1 MISLISGG
9 CQVCKCLC
17 HILRHGLA
25 GEINLSEPIPC
36 KLIAMVCSFAQPP
49 QRFFPAFLREEQ
61 FPEGVLREIITG
73 FCRASKP
80 LLRFFVVTQGGEI
93 IPIELTK
100 LMCRNGISLLPELFQ
115 RFDRFCVFRIQR
127 VDVLQNS
134 LCGAVT
140 LRLLVHA
147 VGLMLL
153 FLIFRLRLILHP
165 FILKGWEAETDVLGL
180 PDDVILDFAK
190 LLALR

>member
-1 MISLISGG
+1 M
-9 CQVCKCLC
+9 
-17 HILRHGLA
+17 
-25 GEINLSEPIPC
+25 
-36 KLIAMVCSFAQPP
+36 
-49 QRFFPAFLREEQ
+49 
-61 FPEGVLREIITG
+61 
-73 FCRASKP
+73 
-80 LLRFFVVTQGGEI
+80 
-93 IPIELTK
+93 
-100 LMCRNGISLLPELFQ
+100 
-115 RFDRFCVFRIQR
+115 FRIQR
-127 VDVLQNS
+127 IDVLQNS

>member
-1 MISLISGG
+1 
-9 CQVCKCLC
+9 
-17 HILRHGLA
+17 
-25 GEINLSEPIPC
+25 
-36 KLIAMVCSFAQPP
+36 MVCGLVKPFH
-49 QRFFPAFLREEQ
+49 RFIPSFLREEQ
-61 FPEGVLREIITG
+61 LPEGVLREIITG
-73 FCRASKP
+73 FCRAPKP
-80 LLRFFVVTQGGEI
+80 LLCLCMVTQGGEI

-100 LMCRNGISLLPELFQ
+100 LMCRNGISLLPELLQ

-127 VDVLQNS
+127 IDVLQNS
-134 LCGAVT
+134 LCCAVT
-140 LRLLVHA
+140 LCLLVHT

-153 FLIFRLRLILHP
+153 LLTFRLRLILHP